1 MFAWNTYST
10 ENNSHVYFSPQLISC
25 MFSSSIFSNVNIV
38 HLVSLGIPFLCLSIY
53 LPSSVCLS
61 PYPSFCLFPSLFT
74 SLCPYLPIALSLL
87 SHSKAPCI
95 SANSTILHETIFTA
109 LNGSCSLS
117 FSPALQLHPTFT
129 KISHSPSFF
138 SLQVL
143 DMPCITFYI
152 SCYGEPHSWC
162 FGLFLKLHFTH
173 Q

>member
-1 MFAWNTYST
+1 MFARNTYST

-61 PYPSFCLFPSLFT
+61 TYPSFCLFPSFFP

-87 SHSKAPCI
+87 SHSKTPCI

-117 FSPALQLHPTFT
+117 LSCLTAPSHLH
-129 KISHSPSFF
+129 KDISLSQFLLLTGARYAVYH
-138 SLQVL
+138 LL
-143 DMPCITFYI
+143 YI
-152 SCYGEPHSWC
+152 M
-162 FGLFLKLHFTH
+162 LR
-173 Q
+173 